1 MWSVGVIG
9 SARYVLLMV
18 YSALLSLPFMLMFSS
33 SCACP
38 LLSSRVVGEWCA
50 GVMLLTREDPL
61 YPLYFLFVVV
71 ADHAILHYINGM
83 TLVKLDDE
91 EVKEKTD

>member
-1 MWSVGVIG
+1 
-9 SARYVLLMV
+9 
-18 YSALLSLPFMLMFSS
+18 F
-33 SCACP
+33 
-38 LLSSRVVGEWCA
+38 VVGEWCA
-50 GVMLLTREDPL
+50 GAMLLTREDPL

>member
-1 MWSVGVIG
+1 M
-9 SARYVLLMV
+9 
-18 YSALLSLPFMLMFSS
+18 
-33 SCACP
+33 
-38 LLSSRVVGEWCA
+38 
-50 GVMLLTREDPL
+50 MLLTREDPL

>member
-1 MWSVGVIG
+1 
-9 SARYVLLMV
+9 
-18 YSALLSLPFMLMFSS
+18 
-33 SCACP
+33 
-38 LLSSRVVGEWCA
+38 
-50 GVMLLTREDPL
+50 MLLTREDFL